1 MLDKLVELAK
11 GQLLPS
17 LIDDPDV
24 DNAQAEEIARVSGD
38 SVINSLMEQAKGG
51 DLSGLQEML
60 SGNETDPANPAAN
73 QFVPKVAEN
82 LASRLGLSP
91 EMAQKIAV
99 MAIPLIMNMLN
110 GKVKDAKD
118 KGIDVGDLL
127 GSLAGGG
134 QGGGLIGKLG
144 GLFGGKKT
152 AAGGANQGGISDILG
167 KFF

>member
-1 MLDKLVELAK
+1 MLKFTVSYKIHKQHNMLDKLVELAK

-60 SGNETDPANPAAN
+60 SGNETDPAYPAAT
-73 QFVPKVAEN
+73 QFVPKVADT

-91 EMAQKIAV
+91 EMAPQIAV
-99 MAIPLIMNMLN
+99 SSAEPTSEL
-110 GKVKDAKD
+110 
-118 KGIDVGDLL
+118 
-127 GSLAGGG
+127 
-134 QGGGLIGKLG
+134 Q
-144 GLFGGKKT
+144 
-152 AAGGANQGGISDILG
+152 
-167 KFF
+167 